1 MLIIVIMYNNNTSV
15 RRTSAKANLEFESR
29 LIRIRMNLKINS
41 DFFVQNFHED
51 PISRFCVRL
60 LTDRQTNAGSNITS
74 STEVNS
80 NFTRSRLC
88 WTISRVYRTETKR
101 SRPTYVSWGRRASAA
116 ATRALSPTTTS
127 LRASQA
133 PGSREGSAAPRP
145 PSTENA
151 KRCRWSYSFTER

>member
-88 WTISRVYRTETKR
+88 
-101 SRPTYVSWGRRASAA
+101 
-116 ATRALSPTTTS
+116 
-127 LRASQA
+127 
-133 PGSREGSAAPRP
+133 
-145 PSTENA
+145 
-151 KRCRWSYSFTER
+151 